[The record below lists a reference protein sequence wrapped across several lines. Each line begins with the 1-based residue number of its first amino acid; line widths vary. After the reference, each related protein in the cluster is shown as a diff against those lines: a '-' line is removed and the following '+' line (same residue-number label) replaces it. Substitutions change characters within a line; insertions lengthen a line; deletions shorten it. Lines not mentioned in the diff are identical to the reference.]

1 MRLDKLLWF
10 LRFTKT
16 RPLAQ
21 AMAEAGHLRLN
32 GKRVE
37 RSAQPVG
44 VGDVLVLPLPAGV
57 RVVEILAL
65 PARRGPASEAQTC
78 YRMLDAAPPNP
89 IAAQATTTPTPGSR
103 RAEETGDR
111 SS

>member
-1 MRLDKLLWF
+1 MRVDKLLWF

-21 AMAEAGHLRLN
+21 ALAETGHMRLN
-32 GKRVE
+32 GRRVE
-37 RSAQPVG
+37 RGAQGVA

-65 PARRGPASEAQTC
+65 PQRRGPSTEAQSC
-78 YRMLDAAPPNP
+78 YRALDEGQAIP
-89 IAAQATTTPTPGSR
+89 IAAGPNRPCREHQEDLLP
-103 RAEETGDR
+103 
-111 SS
+111 

>member
-10 LRFTKT
+10 LRFAKT

-21 AMAEAGHLRLN
+21 ALAEAGHIRLN
-32 GKRVE
+32 GRRVE
-37 RSAQPVG
+37 RSAQGVR

-65 PARRGPASEAQTC
+65 PDRRGPPGEAQAC
-78 YRMLDAAPPNP
+78 YRALDAGAEIS
-89 IAAQATTTPTPGSR
+89 IAAGSN
-103 RAEETGDR
+103 RADAPAPHQGDLIP
-111 SS
+111 